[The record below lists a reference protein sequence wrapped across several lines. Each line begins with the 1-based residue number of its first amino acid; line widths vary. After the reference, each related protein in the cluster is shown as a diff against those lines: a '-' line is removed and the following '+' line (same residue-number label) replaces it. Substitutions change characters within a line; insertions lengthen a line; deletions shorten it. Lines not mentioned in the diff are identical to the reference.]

1 MNKLKTSGK
10 IELLSPAKNLDFGKE
25 AINHGADAVYIG
37 APKFSARQAAS
48 NTIEDIEI
56 LTGYAHKFGA
66 KVHVALNTILSDH
79 ELDDTQ
85 KIIFQLYQAG
95 VDALIIQDMGILTL
109 DLPPIELHASTQM
122 DNRSVDKIQLLENLG
137 FDRVVLARELS
148 IHEIQE
154 IKNQTNIELEA
165 FVHGA
170 LCVSYSGQCYIS
182 QAFTGRS
189 ANKGMCAQLCRLPY
203 SLKDQNGKWIR
214 KDQYLL
220 SLKDMD
226 RSSSLLE
233 IIGAGITSLKIE
245 GRLKDLSYVKNI
257 TGYYRKKLD
266 AIFENKSNFVPASF
280 GKTTLFFDPQPSR
293 TFHRDKTEY
302 FLHERDHVETE
313 INTPKSI
320 GEKVGV
326 VESVERDHLQYS
338 GITLSNGD
346 GVIFT
351 TKNGHIEGFRINR
364 TDGNKIFPASKVE
377 IEPGTIL
384 FRNFN
389 QVFEKKLEKKS
400 AERKIRIQMN
410 WKEVPNGFELSVK
423 DERGCS
429 VSQIMKIEKT
439 ISLQSQNVKD
449 QLISILQKMGNTI
462 YVPDSIEI
470 QMDNHYFIPASLATL
485 LRRSVLNQLDDQW
498 MEKNKPNQKSQKTT
512 QPFSIKLKEHLS
524 YLSNVMNNGSKRIYF
539 DLGVKKID
547 DAFEI
552 QEPEEDVL
560 LMQCKHCIKYAL
572 GYCPKG
578 SSAPN
583 KIPFKEPFILEHQKI
598 KLMLQFDCQSCVMLV
613 YRQDRKR

>member
-1 MNKLKTSGK
+1 
-10 IELLSPAKNLDFGKE
+10 
-25 AINHGADAVYIG
+25 
-37 APKFSARQAAS
+37 
-48 NTIEDIEI
+48 
-56 LTGYAHKFGA
+56 
-66 KVHVALNTILSDH
+66 
-79 ELDDTQ
+79 
-85 KIIFQLYQAG
+85 
-95 VDALIIQDMGILTL
+95 
-109 DLPPIELHASTQM
+109 
-122 DNRSVDKIQLLENLG
+122 
-137 FDRVVLARELS
+137 
-148 IHEIQE
+148 
-154 IKNQTNIELEA
+154 
-165 FVHGA
+165 
-170 LCVSYSGQCYIS
+170 
-182 QAFTGRS
+182 
-189 ANKGMCAQLCRLPY
+189 
-203 SLKDQNGKWIR
+203 
-214 KDQYLL
+214 
-220 SLKDMD
+220 
-226 RSSSLLE
+226 
-233 IIGAGITSLKIE
+233 
-245 GRLKDLSYVKNI
+245 SYVKNI

-266 AIFENKSNFVPASF
+266 AIFENNSNFVPASF

-326 VESVERDHLQYS
+326 VESVERDYIQYS

-389 QVFEKKLEKKS
+389 QEFEKKLEKKS

-423 DERGCS
+423 DERGCF
-429 VSQIMKIEKT
+429 VSQIMEIEKT
-439 ISLQSQNVKD
+439 RTLQSQNVKD

-470 QMDNHYFIPASLATL
+470 QMEDHYFIPASLATS

-498 MEKNKPNQKSQKTT
+498 MEKNKPNQKFRKTT
-512 QPFSIKLKEHLS
+512 QPFSIKLNEHLS

-552 QEPEEDVL
+552 KEPVEDVL

-578 SSAPN
+578 SSVPN

-598 KLMLQFDCQSCVMLV
+598 KLMLQFDCKSCVMLV
-613 YRQDRKR
+613 YRQDHKR